1 MFRYSIKGKVTQAFI
16 LRGLLYSTG
25 KDIDTYINESEVE
38 LIKTHCK
45 IAKLT
50 DLQATANST
59 PKAIPNNSKSKGV
72 ESDELPKSAS
82 AQNTNKISR
91 KV

>member
-1 MFRYSIKGKVTQAFI
+1 MFRYSIKGEVTQAFI
-16 LRGLLYSTG
+16 LRGLLYATG
-25 KDIDTYINESEVE
+25 KPIDTNITESEVG

-45 IAKLT
+45 ISEIV
-50 DLQATANST
+50 DLQNTT

-72 ESDELPKSAS
+72 AKNELPKSTGTTS
-82 AQNTNKISR
+82 TSKVPR

>member
-16 LRGLLYSTG
+16 LRGLFYATG
-25 KDIDTYINESEVE
+25 KPIDTNITESELE
-38 LIKTHCK
+38 LIKTHCEISK
-45 IAKLT
+45 T
-50 DLQATANST
+50 VDLQNCT

-72 ESDELPKSAS
+72 TNELQKPTGREN
-82 AQNTNKISR
+82 QVRLSR